1 MRQPDEAVLLDML
14 LFGRRI
20 RDRMAGVTHD
30 EFDGDEDLQLAITY
44 LIQIVGEAASRVS
57 QSLRDSYPQVPWTQ
71 IIGMRRD
78 YFPAVYQTCTAITL
92 APNKICT
99 MMAKST
105 PYLACHLD
113 NFPAKVPGPEAGWLR
128 QVTQP
133 PFIAGPLAC
142 IGTKLPVK
150 HSQTQSICF
159 HN

>member
-71 IIGMRRD
+71 IIGMRHRLVHD
-78 YFPAVYQTCTAITL
+78 YLRVRTDVVWRTAMEDMPPLVAVLDAI
-92 APNKICT
+92 
-99 MMAKST
+99 
-105 PYLACHLD
+105 
-113 NFPAKVPGPEAGWLR
+113 VPQER
-128 QVTQP
+128 ET
-133 PFIAGPLAC
+133 
-142 IGTKLPVK
+142 
-150 HSQTQSICF
+150 S
-159 HN
+159 